1 MYPGNPDV
9 INWSAE
15 MARWRV
21 ENEQKYYCNY
31 CQVDITTLRVKCAD
45 CNDFDLCLECF
56 SSGAELGN
64 HTRDHD
70 YQIVDQGNFSLCES
84 EWTALEELAVLEGIE
99 QYGYG
104 NWEEIAD
111 HIGNKTSQEV
121 IEFYQERFIHGNLG
135 KSCIPE
141 ESPYKVV
148 DHTSSKDGPLSPSLS
163 TPPQPPAELTLQEQ
177 QELGYMPLRDDF
189 EREYDNE
196 AESMVSTLAVNYDDD
211 DLETALKLAQVDMFL
226 RRLKERQRRKRIA
239 REYGLVGIFFNKQK
253 QQAKRKLSKDEK
265 ELRDKMKVFSQFH
278 ASEQH
283 EQFFENLQKE
293 KQMRSRIKEL
303 MRYRRNGITKLEE
316 CSEYEAARYKRE
328 KRKENKKKMASPAAS
343 KKGGALAGGKKPE
356 EKEGKKSA
364 DEKDSGSDSEK
375 YQGIKSAPCFN
386 LLSEREKTLC
396 SSMGMNPAKYMT
408 VKTII
413 IKDHVQRRQGI
424 PTKTRYP
431 QNLDKL
437 HRKRIISF
445 LADSGWITVG

>member
-1 MYPGNPDV
+1 MFHFT
-9 INWSAE
+9 
-15 MARWRV
+15 

-31 CQVDITTLRVKCAD
+31 CQVDITTLRVKCAV

-70 YQIVDQGNFSLCES
+70 YHIVDQGNFSLCES

-111 HIGNKTSQEV
+111 HIGNRTSQEV
-121 IEFYQERFIHGNLG
+121 IEFYQARFVHGNLG

-253 QQAKRKLSKDEK
+253 QQVFGPVHTKLTKSDFGPKPLKRAGFMWSKC
-265 ELRDKMKVFSQFH
+265 MKVGPNFRTSHFS
-278 ASEQH
+278 E
-283 EQFFENLQKE
+283 E

-328 KRKENKKKMASPAAS
+328 KRKENKKKLTS
-343 KKGGALAGGKKPE
+343 KRKPN
-356 EKEGKKSA
+356 
-364 DEKDSGSDSEK
+364 SGSDSEK